1 MKVFQ
6 GIYRVWVTILTAA
19 VVLQIFFAGYGAF
32 DAVHKLD
39 KDGSTID
46 QDGFNS
52 SFDLHIATG
61 YFIWL
66 GGIIFLLISF
76 GTRTRSKIFRAL
88 GVAGLLTLQVLL
100 AWIGYGVPYVAG
112 GLHPINAFIILAFLG
127 SITYREWKGRS
138 DAAEVAPRRHRPP
151 SYSGSLCAD
160 LPAR

>member
-46 QDGFNS
+46 QDGFNH
-52 SFDLHIATG
+52 SFDPHIALG

-66 GGIIFLLISF
+66 GGVIFLLISF
-76 GTRTRSKIFRAL
+76 GTRNRSRIYRGL
-88 GVAGLLTLQVLL
+88 GVFGLLTLQVLL

-112 GLHPINAFIILAFLG
+112 GLHPINAFIILAFLA
-127 SITYREWKGRS
+127 SITYREWKGRAETVE
-138 DAAEVAPRRHRPP
+138 AA
-151 SYSGSLCAD
+151 
-160 LPAR
+160 PATATPAA

>member
-32 DAVHKLD
+32 DAIHKLD

-46 QDGFNS
+46 EDSFNH
-52 SFDLHIATG
+52 SFDPHIALG

-76 GTRTRSKIFRAL
+76 GTRTRSKIYRAL
-88 GVAGLLTLQVLL
+88 GVFGLLTLQILL

-112 GLHPINAFIILAFLG
+112 GLHPINAFIILGFLA

-138 DAAEVAPRRHRPP
+138 DAAEVAP
-151 SYSGSLCAD
+151 AT
-160 LPAR
+160 AA

>member
-6 GIYRVWVTILTAA
+6 GIYRVWATILTAA

-32 DAVHKLD
+32 DAANKLD

-46 QDGFNS
+46 QDGFNA
-52 SFDLHIATG
+52 SFDPHIATG

-100 AWIGYGVPYVAG
+100 AWTGYGAPYIAG
-112 GLHPINAFIILAFLG
+112 GLHPINAFIILGFLG

-138 DAAEVAPRRHRPP
+138 AAADVAP
-151 SYSGSLCAD
+151 A
-160 LPAR
+160 PATPAA

>member
-1 MKVFQ
+1 MKVFN
-6 GIYRVWVTILTAA
+6 GIYRVWATILTAA

-46 QDGFNS
+46 QDGFNH
-52 SFDLHIATG
+52 SFDPHIATG
-61 YFIWL
+61 YLIWL
-66 GGIIFLLISF
+66 GGIVFLLISF

-127 SITYREWKGRS
+127 SITYREWKGR
-138 DAAEVAPRRHRPP
+138 AAKTEAAP
-151 SYSGSLCAD
+151 A
-160 LPAR
+160 AA

>member
-46 QDGFNS
+46 QDGFNH
-52 SFDLHIATG
+52 SFDPHIALG

-66 GGIIFLLISF
+66 GGVIFLLISF
-76 GTRTRSKIFRAL
+76 GTRNRSRIYRGL
-88 GVAGLLTLQVLL
+88 GVFGLLTLQVLL
-100 AWIGYGVPYVAG
+100 AWFGYGVPYVAG

-138 DAAEVAPRRHRPP
+138 ETVEAVPATSAPT
-151 SYSGSLCAD
+151 A
-160 LPAR
+160 

>member
-46 QDGFNS
+46 QDGFNH
-52 SFDLHIATG
+52 SFDPHIALG

-66 GGIIFLLISF
+66 GGVIFLLISF
-76 GTRTRSKIFRAL
+76 GTRNRSRIYRGL
-88 GVAGLLTLQVLL
+88 GVFGLLTLQVLL

-112 GLHPINAFIILAFLG
+112 GLHPINAFIILGFLA
-127 SITYREWKGRS
+127 SITYREWKGERT
-138 DAAEVAPRRHRPP
+138 DTAAE
-151 SYSGSLCAD
+151 
-160 LPAR
+160 PAAA

>member
-1 MKVFQ
+1 MKVFN
-6 GIYRVWVTILTAA
+6 GIYRVWATILTAA

-46 QDGFNS
+46 QDGFNH

-66 GGIIFLLISF
+66 GGIIFMLISF

-88 GVAGLLTLQVLL
+88 GLVGLLTLQVLL
-100 AWIGYGVPYVAG
+100 AWFGYGVPYIAG
-112 GLHPINAFIILAFLG
+112 GLHPINAFIILAFLA
-127 SITYREWKGRS
+127 SITYREWKGETTET
-138 DAAEVAPRRHRPP
+138 AAE
-151 SYSGSLCAD
+151 
-160 LPAR
+160 PAAA

>member
-1 MKVFQ
+1 MKAFQ
-6 GIYRVWVTILTAA
+6 AIYRVWATILTAA

-46 QDGFNS
+46 QDGFNK
-52 SFDLHIATG
+52 SFDPHIATG

-76 GTRTRSKIFRAL
+76 GTRTKAKILSAL
-88 GVAGLLTLQVLL
+88 GVALLLTLQVVL

-112 GLHPINAFIILAFLG
+112 GLHPINAFIILGFLA
-127 SITYREWKGRS
+127 SITYREWKGR
-138 DAAEVAPRRHRPP
+138 AEVTEAAPATAPT
-151 SYSGSLCAD
+151 A
-160 LPAR
+160 